1 MNGYTKTW
9 TWIGIPVLAAAS
21 LSAALQ
27 SLGGTVLLFA
37 IGTMAGAVVTH
48 ERRQLAD
55 PTRAA
60 RAARRGLAKPALLG
74 GLLLTGSLGLAMVD
88 GQLFL
93 GVLILAAI
101 TSPPLVGLAA
111 GPRRPAYDVPLAEVI
126 DIDAASGGTG
136 PSVAGYAYRVL
147 TLDLESALADLV
159 SMTDQE
165 LCRSW
170 RRSYVLLDAASSPA
184 GRLTIVQ
191 LRAAYLEELER
202 RQPRAL
208 QAWLDAGG
216 RAASGPDKF
225 FSDAS

>member
-21 LSAALQ
+21 VSAALQ
-27 SLGGTVLLFA
+27 SLGGTVLMFA
-37 IGTMAGAVVTH
+37 IGAVTGAVVTH
-48 ERRQLAD
+48 ERRQLAH
-55 PTRAA
+55 PTRAS
-60 RAARRGLAKPALLG
+60 RADRRSLTRPALLG

-101 TSPPLVGLAA
+101 TSPPVVGLAA
-111 GPRRPAYDVPLAEVI
+111 GPRRPALAAPLAEVI
-126 DIDAASGGTG
+126 DIDLAPSASGQ
-136 PSVAGYAYRVL
+136 SLAGYAHRVL
-147 TLDLESALADLV
+147 ALDLESALADLG

-170 RRSYVLLDAASSPA
+170 RRSYVLLDAASSTA

-191 LRAAYLEELER
+191 LRAGYLEELER
-202 RQPRAL
+202 RQPHAL

>member
-1 MNGYTKTW
+1 MSSYTKTW

-21 LSAALQ
+21 LSAALD
-27 SLGGTVLLFA
+27 SLGGTVLMFA
-37 IGTMAGAVVTH
+37 VGSMAGAVVVH
-48 ERRQLAD
+48 EHRQLAD
-55 PTRAA
+55 PTASVRASHRNLA
-60 RAARRGLAKPALLG
+60 RPALVG
-74 GLLLTGSLGLAMVD
+74 GLLVSGSLGLAMID

-93 GVLILAAI
+93 GVLLLAAI
-101 TSPPLVGLAA
+101 TSPPVVGLAA
-111 GPRRPAYDVPLAEVI
+111 GPGRPAYGAPLAEVI
-126 DIDAASGGTG
+126 DIDAAPSVTG
-136 PSVAGYAYRVL
+136 PVLAGYAHRVL
-147 TLDLESALADLV
+147 ALDLESALADV
-159 SMTDQE
+159 SSMTDQE

-184 GRLTIVQ
+184 SRLTIVQ

>member
-1 MNGYTKTW
+1 MSSYTKTW
-9 TWIGIPVLAAAS
+9 TWIGLPVLAAAS

-27 SLGGTVLLFA
+27 TLGGTVLMFA
-37 IGTMAGAVVTH
+37 VGAVAGAVVAH
-48 ERRQLAD
+48 EHRQVAQPTTPVSRRHLG
-55 PTRAA
+55 R
-60 RAARRGLAKPALLG
+60 PALVG
-74 GLLLTGSLGLAMVD
+74 GLLVSGSLGLAMVD

-93 GVLILAAI
+93 GVLLLAAI
-101 TSPPLVGLAA
+101 TSPAVVRLAA
-111 GPRRPAYDVPLAEVI
+111 GPGRPGYGVPLAEVI
-126 DIDAASGGTG
+126 DIDSAPSVTG
-136 PSVAGYAYRVL
+136 PVLAGYAHRVL
-147 TLDLESALADLV
+147 ALDLASALADLP
-159 SMTDQE
+159 SMTDPE

-184 GRLTIVQ
+184 SRLTIVQ